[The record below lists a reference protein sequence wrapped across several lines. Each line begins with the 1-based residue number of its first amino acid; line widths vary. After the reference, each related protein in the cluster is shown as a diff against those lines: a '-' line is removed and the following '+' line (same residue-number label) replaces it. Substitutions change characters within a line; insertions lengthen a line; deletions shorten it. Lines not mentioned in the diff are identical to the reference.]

1 MRRRAT
7 VMSRLLSRALV
18 AGLLTGLAGGS
29 AAAQP
34 VHIPKVATQDIPPP
48 DQILRQ
54 LASWLPGVYANAD
67 QLKGYEDD
75 EDAHALTTIVKPL
88 SNPVLGQNLYYL
100 EEFRDNDPTALTR
113 IRIYEFLVVEDRV
126 RLRLLNPKD
135 TEALQGDHATLS
147 KAMQLTHDDISPDRD
162 SCLLDLTTYN
172 GTLLARM
179 RHQAC
184 DVQDTWV
191 DYEWVVD
198 PAGTWTCYARRMKRD
213 DSLTW
218 LQMPAFPCI
227 RQTRTAL
234 N

>member
-1 MRRRAT
+1 M
-7 VMSRLLSRALV
+7 RAL
-18 AGLLTGLAGGS
+18 ATLLYGLTSLVLLGGFLTGPAT
-29 AAAQP
+29 AQP
-34 VHIPKVATQDIPPP
+34 AHIPKIAAQDIPPP
-48 DQILRQ
+48 DQILQQ
-54 LASWLPGVYANAD
+54 LASWLPGVYSNAD
-67 QLKGYEDD
+67 QLKGYEDE

-88 SNPVLGQNLYYL
+88 HNAALGENLYYL
-100 EEFRDNDPTALTR
+100 EEYRDNDPKALTR
-113 IRIYEFLVVEDRV
+113 IRVYEFLIVENRV
-126 RLRLLNPKD
+126 RLRLLNLKD
-135 TEALQGDHATLS
+135 TDALQGDHATLS
-147 KAMQLTHDDISPDRD
+147 KAMQLTHDDITPDREA
-162 SCLLDLTTYN
+162 CLLDLTSYN

-198 PAGTWTCYARRMKRD
+198 PEGTWTCYARRMKQD